1 MSDEP
6 IDHVLLD
13 RWAFDA
19 EVADVF
25 DDMLS
30 RSIPAYD
37 EMRAVTTRV
46 AEHFL
51 SGASPVVV
59 DLGAARGEALACLLD
74 GHPDVRAIAVEISAP
89 MADAAESRLGA
100 RASVQRLD
108 LRESFPAVEDVDV
121 ILSVLTLQFIPIEH
135 RHHVLA
141 DAYGALRHG
150 GALVLVEK
158 VLGESPLTDA
168 LLVAAY
174 YDRKRLHGYSEEEIT
189 RKRLALEGVLVPV
202 TASLNEA
209 LLDAAGFAQVER
221 VWQSLNFAGWVAV
234 K

>member
-1 MSDEP
+1 MTDRV
-6 IDHVLLD
+6 DHVQLD

-25 DDMLS
+25 DDMLE

-37 EMRAVTTRV
+37 EMRAVTTRI

-51 SGASPVVV
+51 SGASPIVL
-59 DLGAARGEALACLLD
+59 DLGASRGEALVRLLD
-74 GHPDVRAIAVEISAP
+74 DHPDARAIAVEISEP
-89 MADAAESRLGA
+89 MADAAERRLGG

-121 ILSVLTLQFIPIEH
+121 ILCVLTLQFIPIEH

-141 DAYGALRHG
+141 DAYGALRSG

-158 VLGESPLTDA
+158 ILGEDRIIDE

-202 TASLNEA
+202 TASLDEA
-209 LLDAAGFAQVER
+209 LLDAAGFAHVER
-221 VWQSLNFAGWVAV
+221 IWQSLNFAGWVAV